1 MIKLVLS
8 DVDGTIVP
16 LGAGKVDGRTID
28 AIEDLQATGVRVGLA
43 TGRDVQELLNMFDG
57 YDGALQTGILSNG
70 QKLLVDG
77 EIARL
82 TLLDLD
88 ALERVARIVATY
100 DETFMTLYP
109 FETRPENPVYC
120 INADPD
126 HMARC
131 EKRYS
136 FTAIPID
143 HVPRV
148 EAIGSTIAC
157 DLPQSVLDEIKERAA
172 EACPELDFVQ
182 PSEHWCDIIPKG
194 LNKGTALPELLRAL
208 DITADEVVVFGD
220 AENDVS
226 ILSAV
231 ENSVVVADAM
241 PAAKAAARWQI
252 GPCADLAVAQALH
265 EIARVA
271 GTDELP
277 AFMR

>member
-16 LGAGKVDGRTID
+16 LGAGKVDPKTID
-28 AIEDLQATGVRVGLA
+28 AIEHLRSTGVQVGLA

-70 QKLLVDG
+70 QKLMVDG

-88 ALERVARIVATY
+88 ALERVAQIVAGY

-109 FETRPENPVYC
+109 FKTTHDNPVYC

-136 FTAIPID
+136 FTAIPTD

-148 EAIGSTIAC
+148 DAIGSTIAC
-157 DLPQSVLDEIKERAA
+157 DLPQSVLDEIKGRAA

-194 LNKGTALPELLRAL
+194 LNKGTALPELLREL

-220 AENDVS
+220 ADNDVS

-252 GPCADLAVAQALH
+252 GPCADLSVAQALR